1 MDQDIF
7 GNIRDSPNV
16 VLDTIV
22 RPPALLVLVAL
33 RANIFRRVLYD
44 PSLYLVRSDL

>member
-22 RPPALLVLVAL
+22 RPPWGSPVIQTCDAEKPLASTLCFYA
-33 RANIFRRVLYD
+33 
-44 PSLYLVRSDL
+44 